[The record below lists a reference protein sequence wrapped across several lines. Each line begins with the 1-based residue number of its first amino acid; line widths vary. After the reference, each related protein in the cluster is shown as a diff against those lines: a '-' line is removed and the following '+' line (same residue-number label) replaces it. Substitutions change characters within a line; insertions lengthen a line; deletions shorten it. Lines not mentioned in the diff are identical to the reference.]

1 MHKDSR
7 VRGHEKYIFY
17 RWQKRK
23 NQNSKTDFDRAFG
36 TNLLSILSF
45 KIVFILIF
53 CIYVAD
59 FFGGNQ
65 KKYVENRHTRNHQSW
80 KVISAAIFISRI
92 LLPKVISGNYFYL
105 RAYINFF
112 LVWSWKSHLYDFLQ
126 TYSLW
131 DRLLAVFFIMLC
143 CARVS
148 HKLEKLE
155 KVCFANSKSEFHQ

>member
-17 RWQKRK
+17 RWQKK
-23 NQNSKTDFDRAFG
+23 GKIKTWKTDFDRAFG

-65 KKYVENRHTRNHQSW
+65 KKYVENRHTRNHQS
-80 KVISAAIFISRI
+80 
-92 LLPKVISGNYFYL
+92 
-105 RAYINFF
+105 
-112 LVWSWKSHLYDFLQ
+112 
-126 TYSLW
+126 
-131 DRLLAVFFIMLC
+131 
-143 CARVS
+143 
-148 HKLEKLE
+148 
-155 KVCFANSKSEFHQ
+155 